1 MGVGISGDNSS
12 YTVTITGMS
21 TSIRYHVFIADLNTD
36 GTYGYYYCRRSS
48 LGKSSTWTYSGKSS
62 SPYSNYK
69 RPVLVYTTKQ
79 STGWN
84 VGSRYSESAVT
95 GTGGKWNGSRTL
107 SYSGNIPAAKPTS
120 RVYYLYYNANGGS
133 GAPPT
138 QSSVS
143 TTNSSWTFTISSTEP
158 TRSGYT
164 FLGWSTSSTA
174 TSASYQPGDK
184 IRLTSG
190 SPKVTL
196 YAVWEEASRVYY
208 LYYNANGGSGA
219 PPTQSS
225 VSTTNSS
232 WTFTISSTEPTRS
245 GYTFLGWSTSSTA
258 TSASYQPGDKIRL
271 TSGSP
276 KVTLY
281 AVWEEASRV
290 YYFRNLGGLNFWVY
304 KNGTATLLLTK
315 NSGTLSMSVSP
326 SDRITV
332 ASPQSGGTLGY
343 SLWDGYKKPVYI
355 YFDGSDSQFQDTSPT
370 NLDNNNTVSWKG
382 RNRRI
387 QLRATGIKVDYYFRC
402 MTGVNF
408 YFVYKN
414 GTAALQVR
422 GTDNSVLEDVTVE
435 DTITVGV
442 STTNGT
448 PTIVHATGYGAPDY
462 IYFDKGDGKYQSTD
476 PTDLQ
481 DDHVVSWKGYSRYIQ
496 VKATLTNAKYRIH
509 AFGNGGTI
517 SGAADVYRPSSSTWY
532 TTDGLQVDLNVSE
545 GTVRNE
551 SGDIILATP
560 VRSGYQFVGWAQ
572 DSRNTTGVINGT
584 IMVDASGE
592 GTINNLY
599 AIWKKNQISL
609 FYWDGANSEAN
620 SNDKLL
626 IAKGQP
632 VGNITG
638 GQNGNWNRLKAKIA
652 ELRKAQGGSWS
663 YSTVPSG
670 DPMTAAEFNDV
681 RSGINACDGHG
692 TLPSAVGPNSIIYAH
707 YFQST
712 TANPNSLKSA
722 INTAITTYNTT

>member
-1 MGVGISGDNSS
+1 MGVAISGDNSS

-36 GTYGYYYCRRSS
+36 GSHGYYHCRRSS
-48 LGKSSTWTYSGKSS
+48 LGTSDTWTYSGKSS

-69 RPVLVYTTKQ
+69 RSVLVYTTKQ
-79 STGWN
+79 STKWK
-84 VGSRYSESAVT
+84 VGRRYAASDVT
-95 GTGGKWNGSRTL
+95 GTGGNWNGSRT
-107 SYSGNIPAAKPTS
+107 SVYSGYIPAAKATS
-120 RVYYLYYNANGGS
+120 RVYYLYYDANGGS

-143 TTNSSWTFTISSTEP
+143 TTNNSWAFKISSTEP

-174 TSASYQPGDK
+174 TSASYQPGDT
-184 IRLTSG
+184 ISLTSS
-190 SPKVTL
+190 SPKATL
-196 YAVWEEASRVYY
+196 YAVWKATRVYY
-208 LYYNANGGSGA
+208 LYYDANGGSGA

-225 VSTTNSS
+225 VSTTNNS
-232 WTFTISSTEPTRS
+232 WAFKISSTEPTRS

-258 TSASYQPGDKIRL
+258 TSASYQPGDTISL
-271 TSGSP
+271 TSSSP
-276 KVTLY
+276 KATLY
-281 AVWEEASRV
+281 AVWEEAPCT
-290 YYFRNLGGLNFWVY
+290 YYFRTLGGVNYWVY
-304 KNGTATLLLTK
+304 KNEEPTLLLTK
-315 NSGTLSMSVSP
+315 SSGTLSMSVKASDTVTVCSP
-326 SDRITV
+326 TTT
-332 ASPQSGGTLGY
+332 GTPGY
-343 SLWDGYKKPVYI
+343 ALWTGYTKPVYI
-355 YFDGSDSQFQDTSPT
+355 YFDGSDSQFQNTSPK
-370 NLDNNNTVSWKG
+370 NIEDDHTVDWKG
-382 RNRRI
+382 RDRRI
-387 QLRATGIKVDYYFRC
+387 QLRATGQTLKYYFRC
-402 MTGVNF
+402 MTGVDF

-422 GTDNSVLEDVTVE
+422 GTDDSVLEGVTVE

-442 STTNGT
+442 STTSGT

-462 IYFDKGDGKYQSTD
+462 IYFDKGDGKYQGTD
-476 PTDLQ
+476 PTDLGS
-481 DDHVVSWKGYSRYIQ
+481 DHTVSWTGYSRYIQ

-517 SGAADVYRPSSSTWY
+517 NGADDIYRPTMNSWY
-532 TTDGLQVDLNVSE
+532 ETTGITAEFDVS
-545 GTVRNE
+545 N
-551 SGDIILATP
+551 LPTP
-560 VRSGYQFVGWAQ
+560 VRDGYQFVGWSQ

-584 IMVDASGE
+584 ITVNASGE

-663 YSTVPSG
+663 YSTVSSG
-670 DPMTAAEFNDV
+670 APMTAAEFNDV
-681 RSGINACDGHG
+681 RSGIDACDGHG

-722 INTAITTYNTT
+722 INTAITTHNTT

>member
-48 LGKSSTWTYSGKSS
+48 LGTSSTWTYSGKSS

-164 FLGWSTSSTA
+164 FLGWAKSSTA
-174 TSASYQPGDK
+174 TSASYQPGDT

-196 YAVWEEASRVYY
+196 YAVWEEASR
-208 LYYNANGGSGA
+208 
-219 PPTQSS
+219 T
-225 VSTTNSS
+225 
-232 WTFTISSTEPTRS
+232 
-245 GYTFLGWSTSSTA
+245 
-258 TSASYQPGDKIRL
+258 
-271 TSGSP
+271 
-276 KVTLY
+276 
-281 AVWEEASRV
+281 

-304 KNGTATLLLTK
+304 KNGTATLLLT
-315 NSGTLSMSVSP
+315 NSGETKSMSVSP

-448 PTIVHATGYGAPDY
+448 PSIIHDTGYGTPDY

-551 SGDIILATP
+551 SGDIILAIP

-584 IMVDASGE
+584 ITVNASGE
-592 GTINNLY
+592 GTTNNLY

-609 FYWDGANSEAN
+609 FYWDGASSEAN

-663 YSTVPSG
+663 YSTVSSG
-670 DPMTAAEFNDV
+670 APMTAAEFNDV
-681 RSGINACDGHG
+681 RSGIDACDGHG
-692 TLPSAVGPNSIIYAH
+692 TLPSAVGPNSIVYAH

-722 INTAITTYNTT
+722 INTAITTHNTT

>member
-48 LGKSSTWTYSGKSS
+48 LGTSSTWTYSGKSS

-69 RPVLVYTTKQ
+69 RPVLVYTTQQ

-107 SYSGNIPAAKPTS
+107 AYSGNIPAAKPTS

-164 FLGWSTSSTA
+164 FLGWAKSSTA

-196 YAVWEEASRVYY
+196 YAVWEEA
-208 LYYNANGGSGA
+208 
-219 PPTQSS
+219 PCT
-225 VSTTNSS
+225 
-232 WTFTISSTEPTRS
+232 
-245 GYTFLGWSTSSTA
+245 
-258 TSASYQPGDKIRL
+258 
-271 TSGSP
+271 
-276 KVTLY
+276 
-281 AVWEEASRV
+281 

-435 DTITVGV
+435 DTITIGV

-448 PTIVHATGYGAPDY
+448 PSIIHDTGYGTPDY

-560 VRSGYQFVGWAQ
+560 VRSGYKFVGWAQ

-584 IMVDASGE
+584 ITVRASGE

-663 YSTVPSG
+663 YSTVSSG
-670 DPMTAAEFNDV
+670 APMTAAEFNDV
-681 RSGINACDGHG
+681 RSGIDACDGHG

-722 INTAITTYNTT
+722 INTAITTHNTT

>member
-48 LGKSSTWTYSGKSS
+48 LGESSTWTYSGKSS

-107 SYSGNIPAAKPTS
+107 AYSGNIPAAKATS

-174 TSASYQPGDK
+174 TSASYQPGDT

-196 YAVWEEASRVYY
+196 YAVWEEASR
-208 LYYNANGGSGA
+208 
-219 PPTQSS
+219 T
-225 VSTTNSS
+225 
-232 WTFTISSTEPTRS
+232 
-245 GYTFLGWSTSSTA
+245 
-258 TSASYQPGDKIRL
+258 
-271 TSGSP
+271 
-276 KVTLY
+276 
-281 AVWEEASRV
+281 

-304 KNGTATLLLTK
+304 KNGTAKLLLT
-315 NSGTLSMSVSP
+315 NSGETKSMSVSP

-343 SLWDGYKKPVYI
+343 SLWDGYTKPVYI

-448 PTIVHATGYGAPDY
+448 PSIIHDTGYGTPDY
-462 IYFDKGDGKYQSTD
+462 IYFDKGDGKYQGTD
-476 PTDLQ
+476 PTDLGS
-481 DDHVVSWKGYSRYIQ
+481 DHTVNWTGYSRYIQ
-496 VKATLTNAKYRIH
+496 VKATLTDAKYRIH

-517 SGAADVYRPSSSTWY
+517 SGADDVYRPSSSTWY

-551 SGDIILATP
+551 SGDIILAIP

-584 IMVDASGE
+584 ITVDASGE
-592 GTINNLY
+592 GTTNNLY

-663 YSTVPSG
+663 YSTVSSG
-670 DPMTAAEFNDV
+670 APMTAAEFNDV
-681 RSGINACDGHG
+681 RSGIDACDGHG

-722 INTAITTYNTT
+722 INTAITTHNTT

>member
-48 LGKSSTWTYSGKSS
+48 LGTSSSWSYSGKSS

-107 SYSGNIPAAKPTS
+107 VYSGNIPAAKATS

-184 IRLTSG
+184 IRLTSS
-190 SPKVTL
+190 SPTRTL
-196 YAVWEEASRVYY
+196 YAVWEEASR
-208 LYYNANGGSGA
+208 
-219 PPTQSS
+219 T
-225 VSTTNSS
+225 
-232 WTFTISSTEPTRS
+232 
-245 GYTFLGWSTSSTA
+245 
-258 TSASYQPGDKIRL
+258 
-271 TSGSP
+271 
-276 KVTLY
+276 
-281 AVWEEASRV
+281 
-290 YYFRNLGGLNFWVY
+290 YYFRTLGGVNYWVY
-304 KNGTATLLLTK
+304 KNGKSTLLLTK
-315 NSGTLSMSVSP
+315 SSGTLSMSVKASDTVTVCSP
-326 SDRITV
+326 TTT
-332 ASPQSGGTLGY
+332 GTPGY
-343 SLWDGYKKPVYI
+343 ALWTGYTKPVYI
-355 YFDGSDSQFQDTSPT
+355 YFDGSDSQFQNTSPK
-370 NLDNNNTVSWKG
+370 NIEDDHTVDWKG
-382 RNRRI
+382 RDRRI
-387 QLRATGIKVDYYFRC
+387 QLRATGQTLKYYFRC
-402 MTGVNF
+402 MTGVDF

-422 GTDNSVLEDVTVE
+422 GTDDSVLEGVTVE

-442 STTNGT
+442 ATTSGT
-448 PTIVHATGYGAPDY
+448 PSIVHTTGYGAPDY
-462 IYFDKGDGKYQSTD
+462 IYFDKGDGKYQGTD
-476 PTDLQ
+476 PTDLGS
-481 DDHVVSWKGYSRYIQ
+481 DHTVSWTGYSRYIQ
-496 VKATLTNAKYRIH
+496 VKATLTKAKYRIH
-509 AFGNGGTI
+509 AFGNGGKI
-517 SGAADVYRPSSSTWY
+517 NGADDIYSPTMNSWY
-532 TTDGLQVDLNVSE
+532 ETTGITVEFNVS
-545 GTVRNE
+545 N
-551 SGDIILATP
+551 LPTP
-560 VRSGYQFVGWAQ
+560 VRDGYQFVGWAQ
-572 DSRNTTGVINGT
+572 DSRDTTGVITGT
-584 IMVDASGE
+584 ITVDASGE
-592 GTINNLY
+592 GTTNNLY
-599 AIWKKNQISL
+599 AIWKRNQISL

-663 YSTVPSG
+663 YSTVSSG
-670 DPMTAAEFNDV
+670 APMTAAEFNDV
-681 RSGINACDGHG
+681 RSGIDACDGHG
-692 TLPSAVGPNSIIYAH
+692 TLPSAVGPNSIVYAH

>member
-21 TSIRYHVFIADLNTD
+21 TSTRYHVFIADLNTD

-48 LGKSSTWTYSGKSS
+48 LGESSTWTYKGKSS

-79 STGWN
+79 STGWD
-84 VGSRYSESAVT
+84 VGRRYSESAVT

-107 SYSGNIPAAKPTS
+107 VYSGNIPAAKATS
-120 RVYYLYYNANGGS
+120 RVYYLYYDANGGS

-143 TTNSSWTFTISSTEP
+143 TTNSSWAFTISNTEP

-164 FLGWSTSSTA
+164 FLGWAKSSTA
-174 TSASYQPGDK
+174 TSASYQPGDT
-184 IRLTSG
+184 ISLTSS
-190 SPKVTL
+190 SPTATL
-196 YAVWEEASRVYY
+196 YAVWEEASR
-208 LYYNANGGSGA
+208 
-219 PPTQSS
+219 T
-225 VSTTNSS
+225 
-232 WTFTISSTEPTRS
+232 
-245 GYTFLGWSTSSTA
+245 
-258 TSASYQPGDKIRL
+258 
-271 TSGSP
+271 
-276 KVTLY
+276 
-281 AVWEEASRV
+281 
-290 YYFRNLGGLNFWVY
+290 YYFRTLGGVNYWVY
-304 KNGTATLLLTK
+304 KNGESTLLLTK
-315 NSGTLSMSVSP
+315 SSGTLSMSVKASDTVTVCSP
-326 SDRITV
+326 TTT
-332 ASPQSGGTLGY
+332 GTPGY
-343 SLWDGYKKPVYI
+343 ALWTGYKKPVYI
-355 YFDGSDSQFQDTSPT
+355 YFDGSDGQFQNTSPK
-370 NLDNNNTVSWKG
+370 NIEDDHTVSWKG
-382 RNRRI
+382 RDRRI
-387 QLRATGIKVDYYFRC
+387 QLRATGQTLNYYFRC
-402 MTGVNF
+402 MTGVNY

-422 GTDNSVLEDVTVE
+422 GTDDSVLEGVTVE

-448 PTIVHATGYGAPDY
+448 PTIMHDTGYGTPDY
-462 IYFDKGDGKYQSTD
+462 IYFDKGDGKYQGTD
-476 PTDLQ
+476 PTDLGS
-481 DDHVVSWKGYSRYIQ
+481 DHTVSWTGYSRYIQ
-496 VKATLTNAKYRIH
+496 VKATLTKAKYRIH
-509 AFGNGGTI
+509 AFGNGGKI
-517 SGAADVYRPSSSTWY
+517 NGADDIYSPTMNSWY
-532 TTDGLQVDLNVSE
+532 ETTGITVEFNVS
-545 GTVRNE
+545 N
-551 SGDIILATP
+551 LPTP
-560 VRSGYQFVGWAQ
+560 VRDGYQFVGWAQ
-572 DSRNTTGVINGT
+572 DSRDTTGVITGT
-584 IMVDASGE
+584 ITVNASGE
-592 GTINNLY
+592 GTTNNLY
-599 AIWKKNQISL
+599 AIWKRNQISL

-663 YSTVPSG
+663 YSTVSSG
-670 DPMTAAEFNDV
+670 APMTAAEFNDV
-681 RSGINACDGHG
+681 RSGIDACDGHG

>member
-48 LGKSSTWTYSGKSS
+48 LGESSTWTYSGKSS

-133 GAPPT
+133 GAPPA

-164 FLGWSTSSTA
+164 FLGWAKSSTA
-174 TSASYQPGDK
+174 TSASYQPGDT

-196 YAVWEEASRVYY
+196 YAVWEEASR
-208 LYYNANGGSGA
+208 
-219 PPTQSS
+219 T
-225 VSTTNSS
+225 
-232 WTFTISSTEPTRS
+232 
-245 GYTFLGWSTSSTA
+245 
-258 TSASYQPGDKIRL
+258 
-271 TSGSP
+271 
-276 KVTLY
+276 
-281 AVWEEASRV
+281 

-304 KNGTATLLLTK
+304 KNGTATLLLT
-315 NSGTLSMSVSP
+315 NSGETKSMSVSP

-370 NLDNNNTVSWKG
+370 NLDDNNTVSWKG

-414 GTAALQVR
+414 GTSALQVR
-422 GTDNSVLEDVTVE
+422 GTDNSVLEDVTVD

-448 PTIVHATGYGAPDY
+448 PSIIHDTGYGTPDY
-462 IYFDKGDGKYQSTD
+462 IYFDKGDGKYQGTD
-476 PTDLQ
+476 PTDLGS
-481 DDHVVSWKGYSRYIQ
+481 DHTVSWTGYSRYIQ
-496 VKATLTNAKYRIH
+496 VKATLTKAKYRIH

-517 SGAADVYRPSSSTWY
+517 NGADDIYSPTMNSWY
-532 TTDGLQVDLNVSE
+532 ETTGITAEFNVS
-545 GTVRNE
+545 N
-551 SGDIILATP
+551 LPTP
-560 VRSGYQFVGWAQ
+560 VRDGYQFVGWAQ
-572 DSRNTTGVINGT
+572 DSRDTTGVITGT
-584 IMVDASGE
+584 ITVNASGE
-592 GTINNLY
+592 GTTNNLY

-663 YSTVPSG
+663 YSTVSSG
-670 DPMTAAEFNDV
+670 APMTAAEFNDV
-681 RSGINACDGHG
+681 RSGINTCDGHG

>member
-48 LGKSSTWTYSGKSS
+48 LGESSTWTYSGKSS

-107 SYSGNIPAAKPTS
+107 AYSGNIPAAKPTS
-120 RVYYLYYNANGGS
+120 RVYYLYYDANGGS

-196 YAVWEEASRVYY
+196 YAVWEEASR
-208 LYYNANGGSGA
+208 
-219 PPTQSS
+219 T
-225 VSTTNSS
+225 
-232 WTFTISSTEPTRS
+232 
-245 GYTFLGWSTSSTA
+245 
-258 TSASYQPGDKIRL
+258 
-271 TSGSP
+271 
-276 KVTLY
+276 
-281 AVWEEASRV
+281 

-370 NLDNNNTVSWKG
+370 NLDKNNTVSWKG

-448 PTIVHATGYGAPDY
+448 PSIIHDTGYGTPDY
-462 IYFDKGDGKYQSTD
+462 IYFDKGDGKYQGTD

-517 SGAADVYRPSSSTWY
+517 SGANDVYRPSSNTWY
-532 TTDGLQVDLNVSE
+532 TTDGLHVDLNVSK
-545 GTVRNE
+545 GIVRNE
-551 SGDIILATP
+551 SGDIILAAP

-572 DSRNTTGVINGT
+572 DSRDTTGVINGT

-663 YSTVPSG
+663 YSTVSSG
-670 DPMTAAEFNDV
+670 APMTAAEFNDV
-681 RSGINACDGHG
+681 RSGIDACDGHG

-722 INTAITTYNTT
+722 INTAITNYNTT

>member
-48 LGKSSTWTYSGKSS
+48 LGESSTWTYSGKSS

-107 SYSGNIPAAKPTS
+107 AYSGNIPAAKPTS
-120 RVYYLYYNANGGS
+120 RVYYLYYDANGGS

-164 FLGWSTSSTA
+164 FLGWAKSSTA
-174 TSASYQPGDK
+174 TSASYQPGDT
-184 IRLTSG
+184 ISLTSS
-190 SPKVTL
+190 SPKATL
-196 YAVWEEASRVYY
+196 YAVWEEA
-208 LYYNANGGSGA
+208 
-219 PPTQSS
+219 PCT
-225 VSTTNSS
+225 
-232 WTFTISSTEPTRS
+232 
-245 GYTFLGWSTSSTA
+245 
-258 TSASYQPGDKIRL
+258 
-271 TSGSP
+271 
-276 KVTLY
+276 
-281 AVWEEASRV
+281 

-370 NLDNNNTVSWKG
+370 NLDDNNTVSWKG

-422 GTDNSVLEDVTVE
+422 GTDNSVLEDVTVD

-442 STTNGT
+442 ATTNGT
-448 PTIVHATGYGAPDY
+448 PSIIHDTGYGTPDY
-462 IYFDKGDGKYQSTD
+462 IYFDKGDGKYQGTD

-481 DDHVVSWKGYSRYIQ
+481 DDHIVSWKGYSRYIQ

-517 SGAADVYRPSSSTWY
+517 SGANDVYRPSSNAWY
-532 TTDGLQVDLNVSE
+532 TTDGLHVDLNVSE

-572 DSRNTTGVINGT
+572 DSRDTTGVINGT

-681 RSGINACDGHG
+681 RSGIDACDGHG
-692 TLPSAVGPNSIIYAH
+692 TLPSAVGKNSIIYAH

-722 INTAITTYNTT
+722 INTAITNYNTT

>member
-48 LGKSSTWTYSGKSS
+48 LGTSDTWTYSGKSS

-107 SYSGNIPAAKPTS
+107 AYSGNIPAAKPTS
-120 RVYYLYYNANGGS
+120 RVYYLYYDANGGS

-174 TSASYQPGDK
+174 TSASYQPGDT

-196 YAVWEEASRVYY
+196 YAVWEEASR
-208 LYYNANGGSGA
+208 
-219 PPTQSS
+219 T
-225 VSTTNSS
+225 
-232 WTFTISSTEPTRS
+232 
-245 GYTFLGWSTSSTA
+245 
-258 TSASYQPGDKIRL
+258 
-271 TSGSP
+271 
-276 KVTLY
+276 
-281 AVWEEASRV
+281 

-304 KNGTATLLLTK
+304 KNGNATLLLT
-315 NSGTLSMSVSP
+315 NSGETKSMSVSP

-448 PTIVHATGYGAPDY
+448 PSIIHDTGYGTPDY

-584 IMVDASGE
+584 IIVDASGE
-592 GTINNLY
+592 GTTNNLY

-663 YSTVPSG
+663 YSTVSSG
-670 DPMTAAEFNDV
+670 APMTAAEFNDV

>member
-1 MGVGISGDNSS
+1 MGVAISGDNSS

-21 TSIRYHVFIADLNTD
+21 TSTRYHVFIADLNTD

-48 LGKSSTWTYSGKSS
+48 LGTSSSWTYSGKSS

-69 RPVLVYTTKQ
+69 RPVLVYTTTQ

-84 VGSRYSESAVT
+84 VGSRYAESDVT
-95 GTGGKWNGSRTL
+95 GTGGKWNGSRKL
-107 SYSGNIPAAKPTS
+107 FYSGNIPAAKATS
-120 RVYYLYYNANGGS
+120 RVYYLYYDANGGS

-143 TTNSSWTFTISSTEP
+143 TTNKSWAFKISNTEP

-174 TSASYQPGDK
+174 TSASYQPGDT
-184 IRLTSG
+184 ISLTSS
-190 SPKVTL
+190 SPTATL
-196 YAVWEEASRVYY
+196 YAVWEEASR
-208 LYYNANGGSGA
+208 
-219 PPTQSS
+219 T
-225 VSTTNSS
+225 
-232 WTFTISSTEPTRS
+232 
-245 GYTFLGWSTSSTA
+245 
-258 TSASYQPGDKIRL
+258 
-271 TSGSP
+271 
-276 KVTLY
+276 
-281 AVWEEASRV
+281 
-290 YYFRNLGGLNFWVY
+290 YYFRTLGGVNYWVY
-304 KNGTATLLLTK
+304 KNEEPTLLLTK
-315 NSGTLSMSVSP
+315 SSGTLSMSVKASDTVTVCSP
-326 SDRITV
+326 TTT
-332 ASPQSGGTLGY
+332 GTPGY
-343 SLWDGYKKPVYI
+343 ALWTGYTKPVYI
-355 YFDGSDSQFQDTSPT
+355 YFDGSDSQFQNTSPT
-370 NLDNNNTVSWKG
+370 NIENDHTVSWKG
-382 RNRRI
+382 RDRRI
-387 QLRATGIKVDYYFRC
+387 QLRATGQTLKYYFRC
-402 MTGVNF
+402 MTGVDF

-422 GTDNSVLEDVTVE
+422 GTDDSVLEGLTVD

-442 STTNGT
+442 STTGGT
-448 PTIVHATGYGAPDY
+448 PSIVHATGYGAPDY
-462 IYFDKGDGKYQSTD
+462 IYFDKGDGKYQGTD
-476 PTDLQ
+476 PTDLGN
-481 DDHVVSWKGYSRYIQ
+481 DHTVSWTGYSRYIQ
-496 VKATLTNAKYRIH
+496 VKATLTKAKYRIH

-517 SGAADVYRPSSSTWY
+517 NGADDIYVPTMNSWY
-532 TTDGLQVDLNVSE
+532 ETTGITAEFNVS
-545 GTVRNE
+545 N
-551 SGDIILATP
+551 LPTP
-560 VRSGYQFVGWAQ
+560 VRDGYQFVGWAQ
-572 DSRNTTGVINGT
+572 DSRDTTGVITGT

-592 GTINNLY
+592 GKTNNLY

-663 YSTVPSG
+663 YSTVSSG
-670 DPMTAAEFNDV
+670 APMTASEFNDV
-681 RSGINACDGHG
+681 RSGIDACDGHG

>member
-48 LGKSSTWTYSGKSS
+48 LGESSTWTYSGKSS

-107 SYSGNIPAAKPTS
+107 AYSGNIPAAKATS

-196 YAVWEEASRVYY
+196 YAVWEEASR
-208 LYYNANGGSGA
+208 
-219 PPTQSS
+219 T
-225 VSTTNSS
+225 
-232 WTFTISSTEPTRS
+232 
-245 GYTFLGWSTSSTA
+245 
-258 TSASYQPGDKIRL
+258 
-271 TSGSP
+271 
-276 KVTLY
+276 
-281 AVWEEASRV
+281 

-448 PTIVHATGYGAPDY
+448 PSIIHDTGYGTPDY

-517 SGAADVYRPSSSTWY
+517 SGANDVYRPSSSTWY

-551 SGDIILATP
+551 SGDIILAIP

-572 DSRNTTGVINGT
+572 DSRDTTGVINGT

-592 GTINNLY
+592 GKTNNLY
-599 AIWKKNQISL
+599 AIWKKNQIAL

-620 SNDKLL
+620 SSDKLL

-663 YSTVPSG
+663 YSTVSSG
-670 DPMTAAEFNDV
+670 APMTAAEFNDV
-681 RSGINACDGHG
+681 RSGIDACDGHG

-722 INTAITTYNTT
+722 INTAITNYNTT

>member
-48 LGKSSTWTYSGKSS
+48 LGESSTWTYSGKSS

-107 SYSGNIPAAKPTS
+107 SYSGNIPAAKPSS
-120 RVYYLYYNANGGS
+120 RVYYLYYDANGGS

-196 YAVWEEASRVYY
+196 YAVWEEASR
-208 LYYNANGGSGA
+208 
-219 PPTQSS
+219 T
-225 VSTTNSS
+225 
-232 WTFTISSTEPTRS
+232 
-245 GYTFLGWSTSSTA
+245 
-258 TSASYQPGDKIRL
+258 
-271 TSGSP
+271 
-276 KVTLY
+276 
-281 AVWEEASRV
+281 

-370 NLDNNNTVSWKG
+370 NLDDNNTVSWKG

-422 GTDNSVLEDVTVE
+422 GTDNSVLEDVTVN

-448 PTIVHATGYGAPDY
+448 P
-462 IYFDKGDGKYQSTD
+462 
-476 PTDLQ
+476 
-481 DDHVVSWKGYSRYIQ
+481 
-496 VKATLTNAKYRIH
+496 
-509 AFGNGGTI
+509 
-517 SGAADVYRPSSSTWY
+517 
-532 TTDGLQVDLNVSE
+532 
-545 GTVRNE
+545 
-551 SGDIILATP
+551 
-560 VRSGYQFVGWAQ
+560 
-572 DSRNTTGVINGT
+572 
-584 IMVDASGE
+584 
-592 GTINNLY
+592 
-599 AIWKKNQISL
+599 
-609 FYWDGANSEAN
+609 
-620 SNDKLL
+620 
-626 IAKGQP
+626 
-632 VGNITG
+632 
-638 GQNGNWNRLKAKIA
+638 
-652 ELRKAQGGSWS
+652 
-663 YSTVPSG
+663 
-670 DPMTAAEFNDV
+670 
-681 RSGINACDGHG
+681 
-692 TLPSAVGPNSIIYAH
+692 SIIH
-707 YFQST
+707 DT
-712 TANPNSLKSA
+712 
-722 INTAITTYNTT
+722 

>member
-48 LGKSSTWTYSGKSS
+48 LGESSTWTYKGKSS

-79 STGWN
+79 STGWH
-84 VGSRYSESAVT
+84 VGSRYSESDVT
-95 GTGGKWNGSRTL
+95 GTGGKWKGSRTL
-107 SYSGNIPAAKPTS
+107 TYSGNIPAAKPTS

-143 TTNSSWTFTISSTEP
+143 TTNSSWAFTISSTEP

-164 FLGWSTSSTA
+164 FLGWAKSSTA
-174 TSASYQPGDK
+174 TSASYQPGDT
-184 IRLTSG
+184 ISLTSS
-190 SPKVTL
+190 SPTATL
-196 YAVWEEASRVYY
+196 YAVWEEAPR
-208 LYYNANGGSGA
+208 
-219 PPTQSS
+219 T
-225 VSTTNSS
+225 
-232 WTFTISSTEPTRS
+232 
-245 GYTFLGWSTSSTA
+245 
-258 TSASYQPGDKIRL
+258 
-271 TSGSP
+271 
-276 KVTLY
+276 
-281 AVWEEASRV
+281 
-290 YYFRNLGGLNFWVY
+290 YYFRTLGGVNYWVY
-304 KNGTATLLLTK
+304 KNGESTLLLTK
-315 NSGTLSMSVSP
+315 SSGTLSMSVKASDTVTVCSP
-326 SDRITV
+326 TTT
-332 ASPQSGGTLGY
+332 GTPGY
-343 SLWDGYKKPVYI
+343 ALWTGYTKPVYI
-355 YFDGSDSQFQDTSPT
+355 YFDGSDSQFQNTSPK
-370 NLDNNNTVSWKG
+370 NIEDDHTVSWKG
-382 RNRRI
+382 RDRRI
-387 QLRATGIKVDYYFRC
+387 QLRATGKTLNYYFRC
-402 MTGVNF
+402 MTGVNY

-422 GTDNSVLEDVTVE
+422 GTDDSVLEGVTVE

-448 PTIVHATGYGAPDY
+448 PTIMHDTGYGTPDY
-462 IYFDKGDGKYQSTD
+462 IYFDKGDGKYQGTD
-476 PTDLQ
+476 PTDLGS
-481 DDHVVSWKGYSRYIQ
+481 DHTVSWTGYSRYIQ
-496 VKATLTNAKYRIH
+496 VKATLTKAKYRIH

-517 SGAADVYRPSSSTWY
+517 NGADDIYSPTMNSWY
-532 TTDGLQVDLNVSE
+532 ETTGITVEFNVS
-545 GTVRNE
+545 N
-551 SGDIILATP
+551 LPTP
-560 VRSGYQFVGWAQ
+560 VRDGYQFVGWAQ
-572 DSRNTTGVINGT
+572 DSRDTTGVITGT
-584 IMVDASGE
+584 ITVNASGE
-592 GTINNLY
+592 GTTNNLY
-599 AIWKKNQISL
+599 AIWKRNQISL

-663 YSTVPSG
+663 YSTVSSG
-670 DPMTAAEFNDV
+670 APMTAAEFNDV
-681 RSGINACDGHG
+681 RSGIDACDGHG

-712 TANPNSLKSA
+712 TDNPNSLKSA

>member
-48 LGKSSTWTYSGKSS
+48 LGTSSTWTYSGKSS

-107 SYSGNIPAAKPTS
+107 AYSGNIPAAKATS

-143 TTNSSWTFTISSTEP
+143 TTNNSWTFTISSTEP

-196 YAVWEEASRVYY
+196 YAVWEEASR
-208 LYYNANGGSGA
+208 
-219 PPTQSS
+219 T
-225 VSTTNSS
+225 
-232 WTFTISSTEPTRS
+232 
-245 GYTFLGWSTSSTA
+245 
-258 TSASYQPGDKIRL
+258 
-271 TSGSP
+271 
-276 KVTLY
+276 
-281 AVWEEASRV
+281 

-448 PTIVHATGYGAPDY
+448 PSIIHDTGYGTPDY
-462 IYFDKGDGKYQSTD
+462 IYFDKGDGKYQSTN

-532 TTDGLQVDLNVSE
+532 TTDGLQVDLDVSE
-545 GTVRNE
+545 GIVRNE
-551 SGDIILATP
+551 SGDIILAKP

-584 IMVDASGE
+584 ILVDASGE
-592 GTINNLY
+592 GTTNNLY

-663 YSTVPSG
+663 YSTVSSG
-670 DPMTAAEFNDV
+670 APMTAAEFNDV

-722 INTAITTYNTT
+722 INTAITTHNTT

>member
-48 LGKSSTWTYSGKSS
+48 LGTSSTWTYSGKSS

-107 SYSGNIPAAKPTS
+107 AYSGNIPAAKPTS
-120 RVYYLYYNANGGS
+120 RVYYLYYDANGGS

-143 TTNSSWTFTISSTEP
+143 TTNSSWKFTISSTEP

-164 FLGWSTSSTA
+164 FLGWAKSSTA
-174 TSASYQPGDK
+174 TSASYQPGDT
-184 IRLTSG
+184 ISLTSS
-190 SPKVTL
+190 SPKATL
-196 YAVWEEASRVYY
+196 YAVWEEASR
-208 LYYNANGGSGA
+208 
-219 PPTQSS
+219 T
-225 VSTTNSS
+225 
-232 WTFTISSTEPTRS
+232 
-245 GYTFLGWSTSSTA
+245 
-258 TSASYQPGDKIRL
+258 
-271 TSGSP
+271 
-276 KVTLY
+276 
-281 AVWEEASRV
+281 
-290 YYFRNLGGLNFWVY
+290 YYFRNLGGLKFWVY
-304 KNGTATLLLTK
+304 KNGTATLLLT
-315 NSGTLSMSVSP
+315 NSNETKSMSVSP
-326 SDRITV
+326 SDRVTV

-422 GTDNSVLEDVTVE
+422 GTDNSVLEDVTIN

-448 PTIVHATGYGAPDY
+448 PTIVHDTGYGTPDY
-462 IYFDKGDGKYQSTD
+462 IYFDKGDGKYQGTD

-517 SGAADVYRPSSSTWY
+517 SGADDVYRPSSSTWY
-532 TTDGLQVDLNVSE
+532 TTDSLQVDLNVSE

-551 SGDIILATP
+551 SGDIILAIP

-584 IMVDASGE
+584 ITVDASGE
-592 GTINNLY
+592 GKTNNLY

-609 FYWDGANSEAN
+609 FYWDGANSEEN

-663 YSTVPSG
+663 YSTVSSG
-670 DPMTAAEFNDV
+670 APMTASEFNDV

-692 TLPSAVGPNSIIYAH
+692 TLPSAVGPNSVVYAH

>member
-48 LGKSSTWTYSGKSS
+48 LGTSSTWTYSGKSS

-107 SYSGNIPAAKPTS
+107 SYSGNIPAAKATS

-196 YAVWEEASRVYY
+196 YAVWEEASR
-208 LYYNANGGSGA
+208 
-219 PPTQSS
+219 T
-225 VSTTNSS
+225 
-232 WTFTISSTEPTRS
+232 
-245 GYTFLGWSTSSTA
+245 
-258 TSASYQPGDKIRL
+258 
-271 TSGSP
+271 
-276 KVTLY
+276 
-281 AVWEEASRV
+281 

-304 KNGTATLLLTK
+304 KNGTATLLLT
-315 NSGTLSMSVSP
+315 NSGETKSMSVSP

-343 SLWDGYKKPVYI
+343 SLWDGYTKPVYI

-370 NLDNNNTVSWKG
+370 NLDNDNTVSWKG

-414 GTAALQVR
+414 GTSALQVR
-422 GTDNSVLEDVTVE
+422 GTDNSVLEGVTVD

-448 PTIVHATGYGAPDY
+448 PSIIHDTGYGTPDY

-481 DDHVVSWKGYSRYIQ
+481 DDHIVSWTGYSRYIQ

-584 IMVDASGE
+584 ITVNASGE
-592 GTINNLY
+592 GTTNNLY

-609 FYWDGANSEAN
+609 FYWDGASSEAN

-663 YSTVPSG
+663 YSTVSSG
-670 DPMTAAEFNDV
+670 APMTAAEFNDV
-681 RSGINACDGHG
+681 RSGINACDGHS

-722 INTAITTYNTT
+722 INTAITNYNTT

>member
-21 TSIRYHVFIADLNTD
+21 TSTRYHVFIADLNTD

-48 LGKSSTWTYSGKSS
+48 LGTSSSWTYKGTSS

-84 VGSRYSESAVT
+84 VGSRYNESDVT
-95 GTGGKWNGSRTL
+95 GTDGKWNGSRTL
-107 SYSGNIPAAKPTS
+107 VYSGNIPAAKPTS
-120 RVYYLYYNANGGS
+120 RVYYLYYDANGGS

-143 TTNSSWTFTISSTEP
+143 TTNSSWTFTISSKEP

-174 TSASYQPGDK
+174 TSASYQPGDT
-184 IRLTSG
+184 IRLTSS
-190 SPKVTL
+190 SPTRTL
-196 YAVWEEASRVYY
+196 YAVWEEA
-208 LYYNANGGSGA
+208 
-219 PPTQSS
+219 PCT
-225 VSTTNSS
+225 
-232 WTFTISSTEPTRS
+232 
-245 GYTFLGWSTSSTA
+245 
-258 TSASYQPGDKIRL
+258 
-271 TSGSP
+271 
-276 KVTLY
+276 
-281 AVWEEASRV
+281 
-290 YYFRNLGGLNFWVY
+290 YYFRTLGGVNYWVY
-304 KNGTATLLLTK
+304 KNGKSTLLLTK
-315 NSGTLSMSVSP
+315 SSGTLSMSVKASDTVTVCSP
-326 SDRITV
+326 TTT
-332 ASPQSGGTLGY
+332 GTPGY
-343 SLWDGYKKPVYI
+343 ALWTGYKKPVYI
-355 YFDGSDSQFQDTSPT
+355 YFDGSDGQFQNTSPK
-370 NLDNNNTVSWKG
+370 NIEDDHTVSWKG
-382 RNRRI
+382 RDRRI
-387 QLRATGIKVDYYFRC
+387 QLRATGQTLNYYFRC
-402 MTGVNF
+402 MTGVNY

-422 GTDNSVLEDVTVE
+422 GTDDSVLEGVTVE

-448 PTIVHATGYGAPDY
+448 PTIMHDTGYGTPDY
-462 IYFDKGDGKYQSTD
+462 IYFDKGDGKYQGTD
-476 PTDLQ
+476 PTDLGN
-481 DDHVVSWKGYSRYIQ
+481 DHTVSWTGYSRYIQ
-496 VKATLTNAKYRIH
+496 VKATLTKAKYRIH
-509 AFGNGGTI
+509 AFGNGGKI
-517 SGAADVYRPSSSTWY
+517 NGADDIYSPTMNSWY
-532 TTDGLQVDLNVSE
+532 ETTGITAEFNVS
-545 GTVRNE
+545 N
-551 SGDIILATP
+551 LPTP
-560 VRSGYQFVGWAQ
+560 VRDGYQFVGWAQ
-572 DSRNTTGVINGT
+572 DSRDTTGVINGT
-584 IMVDASGE
+584 ITVNASGE
-592 GTINNLY
+592 GTTNNLY
-599 AIWKKNQISL
+599 AIWKRNQISL

-663 YSTVPSG
+663 YSIVSSG
-670 DPMTAAEFNDV
+670 APMTAAEFNDV
-681 RSGINACDGHG
+681 RSGIDACDGHG
-692 TLPSAVGPNSIIYAH
+692 TLPSAVGPNSIVYAH

>member
-36 GTYGYYYCRRSS
+36 GSHGYYYCRRSS
-48 LGKSSTWTYSGKSS
+48 LGTSDTWTYSGKSS

-79 STGWN
+79 STKWN
-84 VGSRYSESAVT
+84 VGSRYSESDVT

-107 SYSGNIPAAKPTS
+107 VYSGNIPAAKATS
-120 RVYYLYYNANGGS
+120 RVYYLYYDANGGS

-143 TTNSSWTFTISSTEP
+143 TTNNSWAFKISNTEP

-174 TSASYQPGDK
+174 TSASYQPGDT
-184 IRLTSG
+184 ISLTSG
-190 SPKVTL
+190 SPTATL
-196 YAVWEEASRVYY
+196 YAVWEEA
-208 LYYNANGGSGA
+208 
-219 PPTQSS
+219 PCT
-225 VSTTNSS
+225 
-232 WTFTISSTEPTRS
+232 
-245 GYTFLGWSTSSTA
+245 
-258 TSASYQPGDKIRL
+258 
-271 TSGSP
+271 
-276 KVTLY
+276 
-281 AVWEEASRV
+281 
-290 YYFRNLGGLNFWVY
+290 YYFRTLGGVNYWVY
-304 KNGTATLLLTK
+304 KNEEPTLLLTK
-315 NSGTLSMSVSP
+315 SSGTLSMSVKASDTVTVCSP
-326 SDRITV
+326 TTT
-332 ASPQSGGTLGY
+332 GTPGY
-343 SLWDGYKKPVYI
+343 ALWTGYTKPVYI
-355 YFDGSDSQFQDTSPT
+355 YFDGSDSQFQNTSPK
-370 NLDNNNTVSWKG
+370 NIEDDHTVDWKG
-382 RNRRI
+382 RDRRI
-387 QLRATGIKVDYYFRC
+387 QLRATGQTLKYYFRC
-402 MTGVNF
+402 MTGVDF

-422 GTDNSVLEDVTVE
+422 GTDDSVLEGVTVD

-442 STTNGT
+442 STTDGT
-448 PTIVHATGYGAPDY
+448 PTIVHATGYGTPDY
-462 IYFDKGDGKYQSTD
+462 IYFDKGDGKYQGTD
-476 PTDLQ
+476 PTDLGS
-481 DDHVVSWKGYSRYIQ
+481 DHTVSWTGYSRYIQ
-496 VKATLTNAKYRIH
+496 VKATLTKAKYRIH

-517 SGAADVYRPSSSTWY
+517 NGADDIYSPTMNSWY
-532 TTDGLQVDLNVSE
+532 ETTGITAEFNVS
-545 GTVRNE
+545 N
-551 SGDIILATP
+551 LPTP
-560 VRSGYQFVGWAQ
+560 VRDGYQFVGWAQ
-572 DSRNTTGVINGT
+572 DSRDTTGVITGT

-592 GTINNLY
+592 GKTNNLY

-609 FYWDGANSEAN
+609 FYWDGADSEAN

-663 YSTVPSG
+663 YSTVSSG
-670 DPMTAAEFNDV
+670 APMTAAEFNDV
-681 RSGINACDGHG
+681 RSGIDACDGHG

>member
-48 LGKSSTWTYSGKSS
+48 LGESSTWTYSGKSS

-95 GTGGKWNGSRTL
+95 GNGGKWNGSRTL
-107 SYSGNIPAAKPTS
+107 AYSGNIPAAKPTS
-120 RVYYLYYNANGGS
+120 RVYYLYYDANGGS

-196 YAVWEEASRVYY
+196 YAVWEEASR
-208 LYYNANGGSGA
+208 
-219 PPTQSS
+219 T
-225 VSTTNSS
+225 
-232 WTFTISSTEPTRS
+232 
-245 GYTFLGWSTSSTA
+245 
-258 TSASYQPGDKIRL
+258 
-271 TSGSP
+271 
-276 KVTLY
+276 
-281 AVWEEASRV
+281 

-355 YFDGSDSQFQDTSPT
+355 YFDGSDGQFQDTSPT

-448 PTIVHATGYGAPDY
+448 PSIIHDTGYGTPDY
-462 IYFDKGDGKYQSTD
+462 IYFDKGDGKYQGTD

-517 SGAADVYRPSSSTWY
+517 SGANDVYRPSSNTWY
-532 TTDGLQVDLNVSE
+532 TTDGLHVDLNVSK
-545 GTVRNE
+545 GIVRNE
-551 SGDIILATP
+551 SGDIILAAP

-663 YSTVPSG
+663 YSTVSSG
-670 DPMTAAEFNDV
+670 APMTAAEFNDV
-681 RSGINACDGHG
+681 RSGIDACDGHG

-722 INTAITTYNTT
+722 INTAITNYNTT

>member
-21 TSIRYHVFIADLNTD
+21 TSTRYHVFIADLNTD

-48 LGKSSTWTYSGKSS
+48 LGTSSTWTYSGKSS

-69 RPVLVYTTKQ
+69 RPVRVYTTKQ

-107 SYSGNIPAAKPTS
+107 VYSGNIPAAKATS

-184 IRLTSG
+184 IRLTSS
-190 SPKVTL
+190 SPTRTL
-196 YAVWEEASRVYY
+196 YAVWEEASR
-208 LYYNANGGSGA
+208 
-219 PPTQSS
+219 T
-225 VSTTNSS
+225 
-232 WTFTISSTEPTRS
+232 
-245 GYTFLGWSTSSTA
+245 
-258 TSASYQPGDKIRL
+258 
-271 TSGSP
+271 
-276 KVTLY
+276 
-281 AVWEEASRV
+281 
-290 YYFRNLGGLNFWVY
+290 YYFRTLGGVNYWVY
-304 KNGTATLLLTK
+304 KNGESTLLLTK
-315 NSGTLSMSVSP
+315 SSGTLSMSVKASDTVTVCSP
-326 SDRITV
+326 TTT
-332 ASPQSGGTLGY
+332 GTPGY
-343 SLWDGYKKPVYI
+343 ALWTGYTKPVYI
-355 YFDGSDSQFQDTSPT
+355 YFDGSDSQFQNTSPK
-370 NLDNNNTVSWKG
+370 NIEDDHTVDWKG
-382 RNRRI
+382 RDRRI
-387 QLRATGIKVDYYFRC
+387 QLRATGQTLNYYFRC
-402 MTGVNF
+402 MTGVNY

-422 GTDNSVLEDVTVE
+422 GTDDSVLEGVTVE

-448 PTIVHATGYGAPDY
+448 PTIMHDTGYGTPDY
-462 IYFDKGDGKYQSTD
+462 IYFDKGDGKYQGTD
-476 PTDLQ
+476 PTDLGS
-481 DDHVVSWKGYSRYIQ
+481 DHTVSWTGYSRYIQ
-496 VKATLTNAKYRIH
+496 VKATLTKAKYRIH
-509 AFGNGGTI
+509 AFGNGGKI
-517 SGAADVYRPSSSTWY
+517 NGADDIYRPTMNSWY
-532 TTDGLQVDLNVSE
+532 ETTGITAEFDVS
-545 GTVRNE
+545 N
-551 SGDIILATP
+551 LPTP
-560 VRSGYQFVGWAQ
+560 IRDGYQFVGWAQ

-584 IMVDASGE
+584 ITVNASGE
-592 GTINNLY
+592 GTTNNLY

-609 FYWDGANSEAN
+609 FYWDGANNEAN

-663 YSTVPSG
+663 YSTVSSG
-670 DPMTAAEFNDV
+670 APMTASEFNDV

-712 TANPNSLKSA
+712 TANSNSLKSA
-722 INTAITTYNTT
+722 INTAITNYNTT

>member
-48 LGKSSTWTYSGKSS
+48 LGESSTWTYSGKSS

-79 STGWN
+79 STGWD

-107 SYSGNIPAAKPTS
+107 AYSGNIPAAKPTS
-120 RVYYLYYNANGGS
+120 RVYYLYYDANGGS

-143 TTNSSWTFTISSTEP
+143 TTNSSWAFTISSTEP

-164 FLGWSTSSTA
+164 FLGWAKSSTA
-174 TSASYQPGDK
+174 TSASYQPGDT
-184 IRLTSG
+184 ISLTSS
-190 SPKVTL
+190 SPTATL
-196 YAVWEEASRVYY
+196 YAVWEEASR
-208 LYYNANGGSGA
+208 
-219 PPTQSS
+219 T
-225 VSTTNSS
+225 
-232 WTFTISSTEPTRS
+232 
-245 GYTFLGWSTSSTA
+245 
-258 TSASYQPGDKIRL
+258 
-271 TSGSP
+271 
-276 KVTLY
+276 
-281 AVWEEASRV
+281 
-290 YYFRNLGGLNFWVY
+290 YYFRTLGGVNYWVY
-304 KNGTATLLLTK
+304 KNGESTLLLTK
-315 NSGTLSMSVSP
+315 SSGTLSMSVKASDTVTVCSP
-326 SDRITV
+326 TTT
-332 ASPQSGGTLGY
+332 GTPGY
-343 SLWDGYKKPVYI
+343 ALWTGYKKPVYI
-355 YFDGSDSQFQDTSPT
+355 YFDGSDGQFQNTSPK
-370 NLDNNNTVSWKG
+370 NIEDDHTVSWKG
-382 RNRRI
+382 RDRRI
-387 QLRATGIKVDYYFRC
+387 QLRATGQTLNYYFRC
-402 MTGVNF
+402 MTGVNY

-422 GTDNSVLEDVTVE
+422 GTDDSVLEGVTVE

-448 PTIVHATGYGAPDY
+448 PTIMHDTGYGTPDY
-462 IYFDKGDGKYQSTD
+462 IYFDKGDGKYQGTD
-476 PTDLQ
+476 PTDLGN
-481 DDHVVSWKGYSRYIQ
+481 DHTVSWTGYSRYIQ
-496 VKATLTNAKYRIH
+496 VKATLTKAKYRIH
-509 AFGNGGTI
+509 AFGNGGKI
-517 SGAADVYRPSSSTWY
+517 NGADDIYSPTMNSWY
-532 TTDGLQVDLNVSE
+532 ETTGITVEFNVS
-545 GTVRNE
+545 N
-551 SGDIILATP
+551 LPTP
-560 VRSGYQFVGWAQ
+560 VRDGYQFVGWAQ
-572 DSRNTTGVINGT
+572 DSRDTTGVITGT
-584 IMVDASGE
+584 ITVDASGE
-592 GTINNLY
+592 GTTNNLY
-599 AIWKKNQISL
+599 AIWKRNQISL

-663 YSTVPSG
+663 YSTVSSG
-670 DPMTAAEFNDV
+670 APMTAAEFNDV
-681 RSGINACDGHG
+681 RSGIDACDGHG

>member
-1 MGVGISGDNSS
+1 MGVAISGDNSS

-21 TSIRYHVFIADLNTD
+21 TSTRYHVFIADLNTD

-48 LGKSSTWTYSGKSS
+48 LGASSSWSYSGKSS

-69 RPVLVYTTKQ
+69 RPVLVYTTQQ

-84 VGSRYSESAVT
+84 VGSRYAESDVT
-95 GTGGKWNGSRTL
+95 GTGGKWNGSRKL
-107 SYSGNIPAAKPTS
+107 FYSGNIPAAKATS
-120 RVYYLYYNANGGS
+120 RVYYLYYDANGGS

-174 TSASYQPGDK
+174 TSASYQPGDT

-196 YAVWEEASRVYY
+196 YAVWEEASR
-208 LYYNANGGSGA
+208 
-219 PPTQSS
+219 T
-225 VSTTNSS
+225 
-232 WTFTISSTEPTRS
+232 
-245 GYTFLGWSTSSTA
+245 
-258 TSASYQPGDKIRL
+258 
-271 TSGSP
+271 
-276 KVTLY
+276 
-281 AVWEEASRV
+281 

-304 KNGTATLLLTK
+304 KNGTATLLLT
-315 NSGTLSMSVSP
+315 NSGETKSMSVSP

-343 SLWDGYKKPVYI
+343 SLWDGYTKPVYI

-370 NLDNNNTVSWKG
+370 NLDNDNTVSWKG

-402 MTGVNF
+402 MTGVA
-408 YFVYKN
+408 YYTVYRN
-414 GTAALQVR
+414 GSSDSIMVNSSSDSVILQ
-422 GTDNSVLEDVTVE
+422 NVTV
-435 DTITVGV
+435 DDVVTVGTS
-442 STTNGT
+442 STTGT
-448 PTIVHATGYGAPDY
+448 PTVAHTEGYGSPDY
-462 IYFDKGDGKYQSTD
+462 IYFDKGDGKYQGTD

-481 DDHVVSWKGYSRYIQ
+481 DDHIVSWTGYSRYIQ

-517 SGAADVYRPSSSTWY
+517 NGADDIYRPTMNSWY
-532 TTDGLQVDLNVSE
+532 ETTGITAEFDVS
-545 GTVRNE
+545 N
-551 SGDIILATP
+551 LPTP
-560 VRSGYQFVGWAQ
+560 VRDGYQFVGWAQ
-572 DSRNTTGVINGT
+572 DSRNTTGIITGT
-584 IMVDASGE
+584 ITVNASGE

-609 FYWDGANSEAN
+609 FYWDGADSEAN
-620 SNDKLL
+620 SNDVLL
-626 IAKGQP
+626 IAKDQP

-663 YSTVPSG
+663 YSTVSSG
-670 DPMTAAEFNDV
+670 APMTAAEFNDV
-681 RSGINACDGHG
+681 RSGIDACDGHG

>member
-48 LGKSSTWTYSGKSS
+48 LGESSTWTYSGKSS

-107 SYSGNIPAAKPTS
+107 AYSGNIPAAKPTS
-120 RVYYLYYNANGGS
+120 RVYYLYYDANGGS

-196 YAVWEEASRVYY
+196 YAVWEEASR
-208 LYYNANGGSGA
+208 
-219 PPTQSS
+219 T
-225 VSTTNSS
+225 
-232 WTFTISSTEPTRS
+232 
-245 GYTFLGWSTSSTA
+245 
-258 TSASYQPGDKIRL
+258 
-271 TSGSP
+271 
-276 KVTLY
+276 
-281 AVWEEASRV
+281 

-370 NLDNNNTVSWKG
+370 NLDKNNTVSWKG

-448 PTIVHATGYGAPDY
+448 PSIIHDTGYGTPDY
-462 IYFDKGDGKYQSTD
+462 IYFDKGDGKYQGTD

-517 SGAADVYRPSSSTWY
+517 SGANDVYRPSSNTWY
-532 TTDGLQVDLNVSE
+532 TTDGLHVDLNVSK
-545 GTVRNE
+545 GIVRNE
-551 SGDIILATP
+551 SGDIILAAP

-663 YSTVPSG
+663 YSTVSSG
-670 DPMTAAEFNDV
+670 APMTAAEFNDV
-681 RSGINACDGHG
+681 RSGIDACDGHG

-722 INTAITTYNTT
+722 INTAITNYNTT